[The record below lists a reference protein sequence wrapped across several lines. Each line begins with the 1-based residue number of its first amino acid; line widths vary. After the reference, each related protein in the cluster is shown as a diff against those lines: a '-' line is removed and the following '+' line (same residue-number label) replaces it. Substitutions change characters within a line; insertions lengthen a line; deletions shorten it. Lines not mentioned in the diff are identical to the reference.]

1 MHISKRAGAV
11 SGSITLEIHARAN
24 ELKAQGEDVVSFGAG
39 EPDFPTPSWIIEEA
53 KAAMDRGETRYTPAS
68 GTMKLK
74 KAICVKLERENG
86 LHYAP
91 DEIVVSNGAKH
102 SLFNACMAILDEG
115 DEVIIPAPYWV
126 TYPELVRMAGG
137 VPVFVETK
145 SENGYVMTAADFE
158 AAITPNTRAL
168 ILNTPSNP
176 CGAMYSEP
184 QLAELAKIAIVHD
197 LIVIS
202 DEIYEALCYDGERQV
217 SIASLDGMRERTIVV
232 NGLSKAYAMT
242 GWRIGYT
249 AAPREVTR
257 VMANYQSHATS
268 NPNSI
273 AQAAAVAALNGP
285 TDDLEAMVA
294 EFQARRDLMIRMI
307 EETGVLTCTHPKGAF
322 YIMVDISRCFGK
334 KCGDAV
340 ITDSMSFCQCL
351 LDDRKVAVVPGKAF
365 GADNCVRLS
374 YATGRANIEKGLSRI
389 AAFVADLK

>member
-74 KAICVKLERENG
+74 KAICGKLERENG

-158 AAITPNTRAL
+158 AAITPKTRAL

-257 VMANYQSHATS
+257 VLANYQSHATS
-268 NPNSI
+268 NPNSN

>member
-11 SGSITLEIHARAN
+11 SGSITLEINARAN

-74 KAICVKLERENG
+74 KAICGKLERENG

-158 AAITPNTRAL
+158 AAITPKTRAL

-184 QLAELAKIAIVHD
+184 QLAELAKIAIAHD

>member
-11 SGSITLEIHARAN
+11 SGSITLEINARAN

-74 KAICVKLERENG
+74 KAICGKLERENG

-158 AAITPNTRAL
+158 AAITPKTRAL

-184 QLAELAKIAIVHD
+184 QLAELAKIAIAHD

-249 AAPREVTR
+249 AA
-257 VMANYQSHATS
+257 NYQSHATS

-307 EETGVLTCTHPKGAF
+307 EDTGVLTCTHPKGAF